1 MTRRR
6 PWARPAK
13 LAAARARRWPSR
25 RALAAAARELGTALR
40 IPAPARA
47 KHPGVVLGTALG
59 CVALAVLACGA
70 VASRS
75 ALARVLRHPRLAVS
89 DVAVVGARH
98 AASAAIA
105 RLAGIGAG
113 DPWLLVDAGAARRRV
128 RTHPWIEDATIER
141 PWFGRVR
148 IVVRECVPVA
158 LVSWGGVSHGL
169 ASDLTIL
176 PPAPVDTAR
185 VGVALPVIAG
195 VGSRGK
201 RGIDLSSL
209 ERAVAYVQA
218 IRREKLVAQYPVQ
231 LRMDPS
237 GRDVI
242 EVDGKGLEVVL
253 EEPIAPVLAVRNLAA
268 FLETL
273 DSPGECR
280 GTLHVFSG
288 ATAVWNASGSGWSTG
303 REDG

>member
-1 MTRRR
+1 V
-6 PWARPAK
+6 PP
-13 LAAARARRWPSR
+13 R
-25 RALAAAARELGTALR
+25 RALAAAARELGAALR

-47 KHPGVVLGTALG
+47 KHPGVILGIALG
-59 CVALAVLACGA
+59 CGMLAILACGA
-70 VASRS
+70 AASRG
-75 ALARVLRHPRLAVS
+75 ALARMLRHPRLAVS
-89 DVAVVGARH
+89 DVAVVGTRH
-98 AASAAIA
+98 AASPAIA
-105 RLAGIGAG
+105 RLAGIRPG
-113 DPWLLVDAGAARRRV
+113 DPWFFADVGAARRRV
-128 RTHPWIEDATIER
+128 RTHPWVEDATIER
-141 PWFGRVR
+141 PWIGHVR

-176 PPAPVDTAR
+176 PPAPADTAR
-185 VGVALPVIAG
+185 AATALPVIAG
-195 VGSRGK
+195 VGARGK
-201 RGIDLSSL
+201 RGIDLGSL
-209 ERAVAYVQA
+209 ERAAAYVQA
-218 IRREKLVAQYPVQ
+218 IRREKLVAQFPVR

-253 EEPIAPVLAVRNLAA
+253 ETPIAPVLAVRNLAA

-288 ATAVWNASGSGWSTG
+288 ATAVWNASGSGWSMG